1 MRGFR
6 HRLSYGPPL
15 RQIVCP
21 TWRYNSD
28 AGKQNGRHGGHEFGV
43 EENSR
48 MVGAPPSVRSPGVN
62 GSTFPE
68 RCPASWGLP
77 ICTKCGRQSF
87 PTATAPRPPGCQNTG
102 PANIC
107 PAEEHTRAQRCSD
120 ACAGDAGPVGR
131 TWLPTGLVAG
141 SKRAQPVTRAE
152 PQTSCRNSSRHG

>member
-48 MVGAPPSVRSPGVN
+48 MVGAPPSVRSPGGKWEHLSSAVPRFLGIAHLHQVRPSILPN
-62 GSTFPE
+62 RHPSTAD
-68 RCPASWGLP
+68 RLQ
-77 ICTKCGRQSF
+77 K
-87 PTATAPRPPGCQNTG
+87 
-102 PANIC
+102 
-107 PAEEHTRAQRCSD
+107 H
-120 ACAGDAGPVGR
+120 
-131 TWLPTGLVAG
+131 
-141 SKRAQPVTRAE
+141 E
-152 PQTSCRNSSRHG
+152 PNE